1 MKQKYM
7 KRLPEYEVEYV
18 PVPKHRRYRHH
29 GLWLET
35 GWSDMQ
41 PTDELRKFAND
52 VWYTDWYSPG
62 IRFWDR
68 TQQRDTW
75 PSYSSN
81 GRYIS
86 TERAFRRHL
95 KKLADILPNG
105 LVMMLPSRYQYE
117 VKGKYTDLL
126 IVGKIQ
132 GMLSVEESRKLIK
145 KQMDAWYEAHPAP
158 PVKPKDEMAE
168 IRVISSVLRKTK
180 AMKEATK

>member
-1 MKQKYM
+1 MKQRYM

-29 GLWLET
+29 GLWLAT

-41 PTDELRKFAND
+41 PTEEHRKFAND
-52 VWYTDWYSPG
+52 VWYAETDERRLKIWHAYYGLPKLM
-62 IRFWDR
+62 FWD
-68 TQQRDTW
+68 TSYNRDTW
-75 PSYSSN
+75 AGHTN
-81 GRYIS
+81 TGRYIS

-117 VKGKYTDLL
+117 VKGKHTELL

-132 GMLSVEESRKLIK
+132 GKLSVDESRKLIR
-145 KQMDAWYEAHPAP
+145 KQMDAWYEAHPSG
-158 PVKPKDEMAE
+158 AE
-168 IRVISSVLRKTK
+168 ISANSQNTEIQ
-180 AMKEATK
+180 EEQ